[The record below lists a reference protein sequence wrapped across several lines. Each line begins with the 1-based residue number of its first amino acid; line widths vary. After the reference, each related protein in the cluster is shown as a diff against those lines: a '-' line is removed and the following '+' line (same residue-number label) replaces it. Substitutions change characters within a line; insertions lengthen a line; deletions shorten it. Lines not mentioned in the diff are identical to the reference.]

1 MRSVVGRVLLRAR
14 AHLQLPCHKTLSL
27 KTTVEGHHQGG
38 ASTALG
44 SPELSLGWVLEVS
57 RT

>member
-1 MRSVVGRVLLRAR
+1 MRSVAGRVLLRTW

-27 KTTVEGHHQGG
+27 KTTMEGHPQGG
-38 ASTALG
+38 ASSALS